1 MEANTGTLLTAVTN
15 QEVQALSSRV
25 MDPGRVHPI
34 VVVSDSNELDAEHIA
49 HALRLRC
56 DVYQVPAK
64 RLIDVVPARWGALSM
79 SGCTAR
85 VFPGRDLDWRTRP
98 DLSRF
103 FRAGA
108 NAEDVIAAARNVV
121 PGLAARNQASRRA
134 AADRAL
140 SREAPQHVV
149 WLREVHG
156 AHALAQRLLDQSR
169 TNPCAVVT
177 VPFGATEPT
186 IDAEALL
193 AVAPGEVEVFVLP
206 TREMTFVL
214 TDTLGREASVFGGA
228 GRVYPPGVAWLH
240 DRTLAPLHLVD
251 TYTRSQAA
259 TDRMIADV
267 IREVGRVRVASHH
280 SRDHHQSH
288 STSAAPTRPRSP
300 LQEYIPGAVVLA
312 RVAQVTAHAATVELY
327 PQTTVDIEVADVTGN
342 TLDRLDDLI
351 TPDEIVAVRII
362 ERPEHDGQQW
372 RLSMLDV
379 DDDESPLPA
388 PAVRDNGEA
397 WIALEDNEVKP
408 GLTLQETAAADEQ
421 PLPVTRAPV
430 PSPGPAHVVK
440 LQHEIKDL
448 TTDRDHWR
456 REAQEWQADAGM
468 YYAQARARSQEL
480 QALRTRTRTKRVREQ
495 TEAREITF
503 ANPEEQFRWLVFQ
516 EWAQIIPAP
525 EKKECRLPAYWIGP
539 EFLDSVDALGVAHLG
554 KVLKATV
561 HVLLGVANDAHK
573 LRTGASGGAAPVTIN
588 GASCM
593 RAPVEDN
600 TPSARRLHY
609 WHGSA
614 GRLELSRVGLHD
626 DYRPGPAPT
635 FTGDGGCS
643 YSF

>member
-312 RVAQVTAHAATVELY
+312 RVAQVTLTRPPSSSTPRPPLTLRSPTSPATPLTVSMTSLRLTKSSLSGSSSAQNTMGSNGACRCWTWTTTSPRY
-327 PQTTVDIEVADVTGN
+327 PHRRFATTGKRGLHSKTTKSSRGSLSRKRPLRMNNRCPLREHRFQVPDPRMSSNCSTKSRTSLLIEITGG
-342 TLDRLDDLI
+342 
-351 TPDEIVAVRII
+351 
-362 ERPEHDGQQW
+362 ERHRSGRP
-372 RLSMLDV
+372 MLACTTHR
-379 DDDESPLPA
+379 P
-388 PAVRDNGEA
+388 
-397 WIALEDNEVKP
+397 ALEAKSSRRCVPVLVRSAFANKP
-408 GLTLQETAAADEQ
+408 KHA
-421 PLPVTRAPV
+421 RS
-430 PSPGPAHVVK
+430 PSPTLK
-440 LQHEIKDL
+440 S
-448 TTDRDHWR
+448 
-456 REAQEWQADAGM
+456 EAPW
-468 YYAQARARSQEL
+468 
-480 QALRTRTRTKRVREQ
+480 V
-495 TEAREITF
+495 
-503 ANPEEQFRWLVFQ
+503 
-516 EWAQIIPAP
+516 
-525 EKKECRLPAYWIGP
+525 
-539 EFLDSVDALGVAHLG
+539 
-554 KVLKATV
+554 
-561 HVLLGVANDAHK
+561 
-573 LRTGASGGAAPVTIN
+573 
-588 GASCM
+588 
-593 RAPVEDN
+593 
-600 TPSARRLHY
+600 
-609 WHGSA
+609 
-614 GRLELSRVGLHD
+614 
-626 DYRPGPAPT
+626 
-635 FTGDGGCS
+635 
-643 YSF
+643 